1 MSDVVGGYS
10 RNYSVRQVQETPQ
23 AADSD
28 QMNNLLS
35 WTKQSRQDQQLKG
48 CRNLHIQRILCHVHK
63 FIFMPSETS
72 FLWLCQLKKK
82 MLAAVR

>member
-1 MSDVVGGYS
+1 MSDAAGGYR

-35 WTKQSRQDQQLKG
+35 LNKAKPSGSAAERLYQPPHSEDSLLRSQ
-48 CRNLHIQRILCHVHK
+48 VH
-63 FIFMPSETS
+63 FYAS
-72 FLWLCQLKKK
+72 
-82 MLAAVR
+82 